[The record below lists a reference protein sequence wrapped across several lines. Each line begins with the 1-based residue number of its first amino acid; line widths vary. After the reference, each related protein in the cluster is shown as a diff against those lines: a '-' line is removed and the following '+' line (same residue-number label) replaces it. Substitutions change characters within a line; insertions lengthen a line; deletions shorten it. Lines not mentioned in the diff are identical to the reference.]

1 MVTDPPSY
9 RQDPHGQ
16 PPAPGAHPPDRS
28 AYPAEPQQRRSAPG
42 PARPARVGEAGLDT
56 VEAVIRHRLAEVVG
70 GWRGALETAGPTI
83 AFVGVWMARHDVTS
97 AVIASGLAVVLLTLV
112 RLSQRQ
118 TVRYALSSVL
128 TTVIAAAVALR
139 TGRAEDAFLPGILWN
154 VGLAAGGL
162 ISMALRWPVVGLM
175 VAAGDPEAATDLSVY
190 RNWRNLPGMVT
201 VCQRLTAVLVAL
213 FGLRVAIMLPLYVN
227 AQVEWLG
234 VAKIVLGWPAYV
246 AALAVMAWILLGGHT
261 PIGTPPAA
269 AATPHDPR

>member
-1 MVTDPPSY
+1 MGTDPTPY
-9 RQDPHGQ
+9 GPDR
-16 PPAPGAHPPDRS
+16 PAYPPDQA
-28 AYPAEPQQRRSAPG
+28 AYPPDPRQRQPD
-42 PARPARVGEAGLDT
+42 PPTRPARIGEAGLDT
-56 VEAVIRHRLAEVVG
+56 VEAVIRHRLAEVLG
-70 GWRGALETAGPTI
+70 GWRGALETAVPTI
-83 AFVGVWMARHDVTS
+83 AFVGVWMARHDVTA
-97 AVIASGLAVVLLTLV
+97 AVIASGVAVVVLALV
-112 RLSQRQ
+112 RLVQRQ

-162 ISMALRWPVVGLM
+162 VSMALRWPVVGFM
-175 VAAGDPEAATDLSVY
+175 VAAGDPGAATDLSVY
-190 RNWRNLPGMVT
+190 RTWRNLPGMVT

-213 FGLRVAIMLPLYVN
+213 FALRLVIMVPLYLN

-261 PIGTPPAA
+261 PIGS
-269 AATPHDPR
+269 PHAD